1 MTMPHQAEPR
11 GRASDA
17 AMLPADRLRDKL
29 NAISGKGFQAYQD
42 LAGAYRFDRCT
53 LYLDSIQP
61 DPMGAA
67 SRARIRVDLADAQI
81 PTDLYATPVRR
92 VALLDYLSRAVAEAI
107 RKHVRTRW
115 SGRIPPLAVDAGGQ
129 AVLPRTSISLGE
141 HYVEARVAIGLPSE
155 GRKVASRAAQGLLL
169 DELPAVAAA
178 ALTWPRPDGDAA
190 ARHVRT
196 VEDHHALRDAL
207 DALDLV
213 AFIAD
218 GALLARE
225 PGHGDGPLRGG
236 RAVPLRAPDDLAV
249 TVTLPHRGAVR
260 GLGIPRGVTVITG
273 GTFQG
278 KSTLLAAIGRV
289 VYPHVPG
296 DGRELAATLPDAVT
310 IRADPGRRVERV
322 DVSAFLREVPQR
334 ADVTALSVEHATG
347 MVSMAAALAEAL
359 EVGTR
364 LLLVDED
371 DAAIGF
377 LARDAA
383 MRALIPAWREPVTPL
398 LDCVRAL
405 WEEHGISTV
414 VATGGLGDA
423 LAVADTVIM
432 MEGFQPVAATAR
444 ARQVAPARIVSGASA
459 LPRPSPRC
467 PLPRGLGGLRGRRL
481 WAETRGRTGLGVGRD
496 TVELAA
502 LWQLVD
508 PGQARAAGDAILY
521 AIERG
526 FMDGRASIGEILDR
540 IVADVGAGGLEV
552 LAFQE
557 GHPGDHAL
565 PRRHEIAAVL
575 NRLRS
580 LQVRPRRAAADAPEA
595 MAPDAGAPDADTPDA
610 AAPGAGDPPPSA

>member
-1 MTMPHQAEPR
+1 
-11 GRASDA
+11 
-17 AMLPADRLRDKL
+17 MLPADRLRDKL
-29 NAISGKGFQAYQD
+29 TAISGKGFQAYQE

-61 DPMGAA
+61 DPMAAA
-67 SRARIRVDLADAQI
+67 SRARIRVDLAEAQV
-81 PTDLYATPVRR
+81 PPDLYATPVRR
-92 VALLDYLSRAVAEAI
+92 AALFDYLSRAVAEAI

-115 SGRIPPLAVDAGGQ
+115 SGRISPLAVDAGGQ
-129 AVLPRTSISLGE
+129 AVLPRASISVGE
-141 HYVEARVAIGLPSE
+141 HYVEARVALGLPSE
-155 GRKVASRAAQGLLL
+155 GRKVMVRAAQGLLL
-169 DELPAVAAA
+169 EELPAVAAA

-190 ARHVRT
+190 TRHVRV
-196 VEDHHALRDAL
+196 VEDYHALCDGL
-207 DALDLV
+207 DALGLV
-213 AFIAD
+213 AFVAD

-225 PGHGDGPLRGG
+225 PGHSDGPLRGG
-236 RAVPLRAPDDLAV
+236 RAAALRAPEDLAV

-278 KSTLLAAIGRV
+278 KSTLLAAIGRA

-296 DGRELAATLPDAVT
+296 DGRELVAALPDAVT
-310 IRADPGRRVERV
+310 IRADAGRRVERV

-334 ADVTALSVEHATG
+334 ADVTALSVEHASG
-347 MVSMAAALAEAL
+347 MVSMAAAIVEAL

-364 LLLVDED
+364 LVLVDED
-371 DAAIGF
+371 DAAIGL

-383 MRALIPAWREPVTPL
+383 MRALIPATREPVTPL

-405 WEEHGISTV
+405 WEQHGTSTV
-414 VATGGLGDA
+414 IATGGLGDY
-423 LAVADTVIM
+423 LAVADTVIL

-444 ARQVAPARIVSGASA
+444 ARQVAPAHAARGAV

-481 WAETRGRTGLGVGRD
+481 WAESRGRSSLGLGRD
-496 TVELAA
+496 TVELAS

-508 PGQARAAGDAILY
+508 PSQARAAGDAILY

-526 FMDGRASIGEILDR
+526 FMDGHATIGQIVDR
-540 IVADVGAGGLEV
+540 VLADVGAGGLEV

-580 LQVRPRRAAADAPEA
+580 LQVRPSRVPDAAPPDADAPDTA
-595 MAPDAGAPDADTPDA
+595 APDDAPDPSGSA
-610 AAPGAGDPPPSA
+610 AGDPSPAA